1 MRGKVVFRPGAG
13 GLVTDAPDTFLK
25 PESLVYSSDAI
36 MYRGTLE
43 QRRGWAYEASDGVIN
58 QWTAKPPFGTF
69 TVTIASP
76 GVCTR
81 TAHGLVVGD
90 RVYLTTTGA
99 LPTGLSAN
107 TWYVVVAA
115 SFTANTFTL
124 GNSPGGSAINT
135 TGVQSGVHSFGS
147 DGNPVGLCRAKYLS
161 DQAIQT
167 LVTLHDGTIYYSGDL
182 YGGFTGYGRNLGA
195 PVRTSVGGVLPRC
208 MYRDEMIFCYGDG
221 KTPILRYAGSGGKYS
236 FAGQSLSGN
245 TVTYTQNEATV
256 TVSSPLATAP
266 PSGSYIQ
273 LVVGGAVAT
282 WGRVQSGATTTK
294 LTIANITH
302 SALVTSAYAT
312 GKIYNE
318 VIVSGSWPCVSIYN
332 DGVCTVTK
340 TPYSGGG
347 ATYVATGTGTVWN
360 NPLPANDIQFETPF
374 PGRTALSYYN
384 KSDRLYY
391 LRTISAI
398 NSATSMD
405 LATNPVTFTDGGG
418 GGSIGAASLPS
429 GSAGTPVLTEK
440 APYNVLS
447 APTWTDATV
456 HKGSLWGT
464 GVTQHKNRVYVAP
477 PNWDPAFPPGET
489 VPYDVSLNP
498 TARVVTVT
506 IASPSVFTLNGHG
519 FSSGDF
525 VYLSTTGALPTGFTA
540 GTKYYLID
548 AGLTTTA
555 FQLSATV
562 NGAAING
569 SGSQSGVH
577 TVANTLNT
585 EFSNADAGKWTL
597 DYLDVPSTY
606 DGDPVTA
613 LLSSSGPLLVLK
625 RSGVFG
631 IYGTFPTFDVSV
643 IQTGCGCVD
652 RTAAIT
658 VGGAPFW
665 AGETGIWT
673 YRGGRVVSLVE
684 GKIER
689 EWRGLLNGWVE
700 GTSYCTLGVVS
711 DHLVVSVG
719 GLNSDATV
727 RAKNGPDASNPTTRV
742 LVYDL
747 TANEWVSRFSNVTAR
762 GFWSARVPGEV
773 EALLFVG
780 QASTGIVGDL
790 TPAFTGVRCAY
801 RDTPGQ
807 DFADAASTDSPGG
820 GPVLE
825 VWSSLGVSGVAGV
838 DGEARLVDMSLV
850 TNLYDTDA
858 LGSNIDVSVQQGEGL
873 HAPAATPTTV
883 SVGTLYSDVVD
894 AVNRY
899 RLRVG
904 RSGRTHQFRLKT
916 NTTGTNC
923 KKVEIQE
930 LVFNFRDARPRS

>member
-1 MRGKVVFRPGAG
+1 MRGKVVFRPGSG

-43 QRRGWAYEASDGVIN
+43 QRRGWAYEGSGVLAN
-58 QWTAKPPFGTF
+58 QWTAKPAFGTF

-76 GVCTR
+76 GVCSR

-124 GNSPGGSAINT
+124 GNSPGGGAINT
-135 TGVQSGVHSFGS
+135 SGTQSGVHSFGS
-147 DGNPVGLCRAKYLS
+147 NGSPVGVCRVKYSQDLNT
-161 DQAIQT
+161 QT
-167 LVTLHDGTIYYSGDL
+167 LVTLDDGTIYYSNNDVLGVPQS
-182 YGGFTGYGRNLGA
+182 YGRNLAA
-195 PVRTSVGGVLPRC
+195 PQRNVAGGVLPRC

-221 KTPILRYAGSGGKYS
+221 KTPILRYAGGGGKNS
-236 FAGQSLSGN
+236 FAGQSLSSN

-256 TVSSPLATAP
+256 TVSSPLGTAP
-266 PSGSYIQ
+266 PTNTYLQ

-282 WGRVQSGATTTK
+282 WGRVQPGATTTK

-302 SALVTSAYAT
+302 SALVTSTYAT

-318 VIVSGSWPCVSIYN
+318 AIVSGSWPCVSIYS

-360 NPLPANDIQFETPF
+360 SPTTAFETPF

-464 GVTQHKNRVYVAP
+464 GVTQYKNRVYVAP

-631 IYGTFPTFDVSV
+631 IYGTYPTFDVSV

-652 RTAAIT
+652 RAAAIT

-719 GLNSDATV
+719 GLNSAATGL
-727 RAKNGPDASNPTTRV
+727 AKNGPDASNPDTRV

-790 TPAFTGVRCAY
+790 TPTFTGVKCTTRIA
-801 RDTPGQ
+801 PQ

-850 TNLYDTDA
+850 TNLYDTNA
-858 LGSNIDVSVQQGEGL
+858 LGSSIDVSVQQGEGL

-883 SVGTLYSDVVD
+883 SVGTLYSDVVN

-923 KKVEIQE
+923 KRLEIQE